1 MPYGTDD
8 GDQIQMTLS
17 PFDYLNSINMTKKD
31 IMVDDQAEKEYVPF
45 IVNRGLSYFQD
56 TVHIANEMNKLS
68 HLDSKL
74 QYLFYINIISKRKR
88 FSKWMKASENEN
100 LEVVKQ
106 YYGYSNQQAKSALS
120 LLSQAQIDELK
131 DRRYEGGRTK
141 AK

>member
-1 MPYGTDD
+1 
-8 GDQIQMTLS
+8 MTLS

-56 TVHIANEMNKLS
+56 TCIIANEMNKLG

-74 QYLFYINIISKRKR
+74 QYLFYINIISKKKR

-131 DRRYEGGRTK
+131 DRSYEGGRTK

>member
-1 MPYGTDD
+1 
-8 GDQIQMTLS
+8 MTLS

-56 TVHIANEMNKLS
+56 TCIIANEMNKLG

-74 QYLFYINIISKRKR
+74 QYLFYINIISKKKR

-120 LLSQAQIDELK
+120 LLSQDQIDELK